1 MTDQDAIQQVG
12 RKFAT
17 WAEGLDGKE
26 QEALA
31 SWWQSWQG
39 DDVKGYSAGWWQSPD
54 AWWNAW
60 TESWSSGSE

>member
-1 MTDQDAIQQVG
+1 MPDQEIIEQVG
-12 RKFAT
+12 KKFAS
-17 WAEGLDGKE
+17 WAQGLDGKE

-31 SWWQSWQG
+31 SWWQTWSG

-60 TESWSSGSE
+60 NDSWSQWSE